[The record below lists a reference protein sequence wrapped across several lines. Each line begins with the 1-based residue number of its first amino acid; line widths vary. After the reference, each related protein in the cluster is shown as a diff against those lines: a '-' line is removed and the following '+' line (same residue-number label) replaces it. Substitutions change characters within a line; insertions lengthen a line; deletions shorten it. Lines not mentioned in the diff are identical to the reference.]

1 MNSDR
6 LTKTSRAHLGMFLG
20 WAPTRKT
27 EMSSKEHKKEI
38 GVKWIKAQSGNTY
51 LCPVDAL
58 ERLSNPTEDQL
69 KMICVDESQNPENA

>member
-1 MNSDR
+1 
-6 LTKTSRAHLGMFLG
+6 
-20 WAPTRKT
+20 
-27 EMSSKEHKKEI
+27 MSSKEHKKEI